1 MHELTNLSLL
11 FLVFM
16 LSSFLVADIPSVDAP
31 GPPPKAPDKV
41 TNLTATAVSSS
52 QINLSWTAPNDG
64 GSLIV
69 GYQIERHS
77 TEPWTII
84 VSNTSN
90 TNTNY
95 LDTGLEPNT
104 KYLYRVSAINLDGIG
119 HASSP
124 ANDKTFNISTETTPD
139 RNPPEILGVGL
150 YDIHSS
156 DSKDSYSKLI
166 LGLNTDK
173 QRQFEDYIPY
183 SKNSDYTDQKNYKD
197 LGGYDKH
204 GKYVSFSGHIDRAP
218 FFINTDEVLQIQVRL
233 KDDFASTKIE
243 HLSVYLDIRN
253 QDNKSYPT
261 EMIFDKGQKL
271 QVKDPQKVIQSVQV
285 NDFLEDDI
293 YWVNFDIDFQKE
305 IGLTDMFLE
314 TWNEGRN
321 VAYQL
326 LGDAL
331 QVSNSQ
337 ESQNDAISLVAV
349 VEMTHNTSSPV
360 CKAYNSCFI
369 PFDATILKGG
379 IITWFNPD
387 SYMHDIES
395 GIPGKPDHRFDLH
408 VMPSGSQQKIF
419 PNPGIYKYFC
429 SIHPWATG
437 KITVVDKQQ
446 EKIIEYDEKSPP
458 LIVASVTPIGSVM
471 IEQNQKVLKETKDL
485 KVEIS
490 GHIQDQKS
498 KSVTIIIIRPDGAK
512 EELRTSTNDRGYYF
526 IPVTLN
532 KKWLEGDYSIIA
544 KFNDIKIGEVV
555 FSIGDKK

>member
-1 MHELTNLSLL
+1 MHELTTLSLL
-11 FLVFM
+11 FLVVM

-64 GSLIV
+64 GSPIV

-293 YWVNFDIDFQKE
+293 
-305 IGLTDMFLE
+305 
-314 TWNEGRN
+314 
-321 VAYQL
+321 
-326 LGDAL
+326 LG
-331 QVSNSQ
+331 
-337 ESQNDAISLVAV
+337 E
-349 VEMTHNTSSPV
+349 
-360 CKAYNSCFI
+360 F
-369 PFDATILKGG
+369 
-379 IITWFNPD
+379 
-387 SYMHDIES
+387 
-395 GIPGKPDHRFDLH
+395 
-408 VMPSGSQQKIF
+408 
-419 PNPGIYKYFC
+419 
-429 SIHPWATG
+429 
-437 KITVVDKQQ
+437 
-446 EKIIEYDEKSPP
+446 
-458 LIVASVTPIGSVM
+458 
-471 IEQNQKVLKETKDL
+471 
-485 KVEIS
+485 
-490 GHIQDQKS
+490 
-498 KSVTIIIIRPDGAK
+498 
-512 EELRTSTNDRGYYF
+512 
-526 IPVTLN
+526 
-532 KKWLEGDYSIIA
+532 
-544 KFNDIKIGEVV
+544 
-555 FSIGDKK
+555 